1 MSRYFYYH
9 VIYVGLINIMLF
21 VPWTLVHYRFNG
33 AVSGMAI
40 AAVAGTFLAYLTTSL
55 YLRFPGMSLPDIVN
69 SYLPRG
75 FAVFLNLI
83 GASLWVVAGILVI
96 YSYSSTIQQFFNPD
110 MNPYLFLLLMTAAG
124 VWGASRSTRSV
135 QFAQEIMLL
144 ISAPLI
150 IMILFKAIFSPWL
163 DWDAIRVT
171 AGYVRTPPSFIS
183 FCAATFV
190 FAGYNTLAVFNRLL
204 PPGTQIRHRWIIP
217 LVCSFFL
224 LVSFFVP
231 IGFHGTVGV
240 AEYLYIWSVTADSMI
255 MEYGFVYRVL
265 YVFLLLYT
273 ALSLMFAM
281 NTWHTAM
288 EFIKAC
294 HPRHKPK
301 PDQFP
306 VSPANWWINLAFA
319 GLTFGYALWTNEQRN
334 QWVNQNW
341 LIART
346 FSDVLAAVILGWL
359 AVKAARRKRS
369 PIPSEAASQDS

>member
-9 VIYVGLINIMLF
+9 VIYVGLINVMLF
-21 VPWTLVHYRFNG
+21 VPWTLVQHRFDG
-33 AVSGMAI
+33 AVSAMAI
-40 AAVAGTFLAYLTTSL
+40 AVVLGTFVAYATTSL
-55 YLRFPGMSLPDIVN
+55 YLRFPQKSLPDILN
-69 SYLPRG
+69 SLLPRWL
-75 FAVFLNLI
+75 ALTINLL
-83 GASLWVVAGILVI
+83 ASTLWILAGILVI
-96 YSYSSTIQQFFNPD
+96 YSYSATIQQFFNPD

-124 VWGASRSTRSV
+124 VWGASRCTRSV

-150 IMILFKAIFSPWL
+150 IMILFKAVFNPWL

-171 AGYVRTPPSFIS
+171 AGYIRTPPSFVS
-183 FCAATFV
+183 LCAATFV

-204 PPGTQIRHRWIIP
+204 PQGTQIRYRWIIP
-217 LVCSFFL
+217 LFCTFFL

-240 AEYLYIWSVTADSMI
+240 AQYLYIWSVTADSMI

-265 YVFLLLYT
+265 YIFLLLYT

-288 EFIKAC
+288 EFLKAC
-294 HPRHKPK
+294 RPKYK
-301 PDQFP
+301 PDP
-306 VSPANWWINLAFA
+306 DEYPTPKINWLINIGFA
-319 GLTFGYALWTNEQRN
+319 ALTFAYAIWTNEQRN
-334 QWVNQNW
+334 QLVNQFW

-346 FSDVLAAVILGWL
+346 FSDITSVVLLSFLVW
-359 AVKAARRKRS
+359 KTTRRRRS
-369 PIPSEAASQDS
+369 QIPSDAAAPES